1 MIRRAALCP
10 IFFVT
15 VAVIAL
21 ASGLTGCSSPLV
33 PDKSQV
39 PADAE
44 VKAQP
49 PFQRSDTIGR
59 PVALPEM
66 ERLQNRIIVKLKS
79 AHDGRAADVIA
90 ALGKAANA
98 QVTYLHSITPN
109 IHIYIFT
116 TTQPMLASDMAKQAQ
131 QWSEVEYAEA
141 DKPAQ
146 LIR

>member
-1 MIRRAALCP
+1 MIRRTALYP
-10 IFFVT
+10 SSSV
-15 VAVIAL
+15 VLAL
-21 ASGLTGCSSPLV
+21 ATLALGLAGCSSPLAS
-33 PDKSQV
+33 DKSQQ

-44 VKAQP
+44 AKVEP
-49 PFQRSDTIGR
+49 RSDFIGR
-59 PVALPEM
+59 PTLPEK
-66 ERLQNRIIVKLKS
+66 ERLQNRIIVKLKF
-79 AHDGRAADVIA
+79 ARDGRDADVIA

-109 IHIYIFT
+109 IHIYTFT

-141 DKPAQ
+141 DKPVQ